1 MEQPEQPTH
10 QSPFRRSP
18 FEIIG
23 ECFSI
28 YGRHFR
34 KLLLIALIINIV
46 IGVVGFAAFGSLPTD
61 EDFLEFMLVDDGAG
75 EQGAE
80 TPQLPPLGEI
90 ANLLLPF
97 TVYLLITSVL
107 QTFMGGAIIYAV
119 AMQYATGAMDV
130 GRSYARAWWRVL
142 TLVILGLLIFG
153 LIVLMVA
160 GFALLIV
167 PGIIVLT
174 LIIYWSV
181 DVQAAVIEGT
191 KPIAS
196 LKRSFELVRANW
208 WRTFAAW
215 LLIMLVV
222 IGLSLLVGLPLGA
235 LAAVVA
241 PENGI
246 AARTIET
253 LVNTIAGA
261 IVAPLPAIAGA
272 LIYLDLRARKEDYD
286 IDTLSQEL
294 GFAPRGEN

>member
-18 FEIIG
+18 FEIIS

-28 YGRHFR
+28 YVRHFR
-34 KLLLIALIINIV
+34 KLFLIALIINV
-46 IGVVGFAAFGSLPTD
+46 IIGAVGFASLPND
-61 EDFLEFMLVDDGAG
+61 EELQTLLQLGATG
-75 EQGAE
+75 EQDAE
-80 TPQLPPLGEI
+80 APQLPPLGEI
-90 ANLLLPF
+90 ADLLMPL

-119 AMQYATGAMDV
+119 ATQYAAGAVDV

-142 TLVILGLLIFG
+142 TLVILGLLLFG

-167 PGIIVLT
+167 PGIFVLM

-215 LLIMLVV
+215 LLIMLVAL
-222 IGLSLLVGLPLGA
+222 GLSLLIGFPLGA

-241 PENGI
+241 PEGGI
-246 AARTIET
+246 AGRTIET

-261 IVAPLPAIAGA
+261 IVGPLPAIAGA

-294 GFAPRGEN
+294 GFAPRGES